1 MTKSNEQVL
10 IEFLGNDHI
19 ATRTAHA
26 LLRDGVTTPD
36 ELRAVW
42 TSDPERILN
51 YRAIGEKCFRRVEES
66 VHGAPGSHVRTTGVL
81 SEVGAERRR
90 QVELW
95 GDQRFPLKHRNDPEG
110 IASPLGR
117 SYAVLAESFKALGK
131 ALGPDDSWDRV
142 LLEEVFEAL
151 AETDPA
157 KMRTELIQVAA
168 VAVKAVEEIDREA
181 QGS

>member
-1 MTKSNEQVL
+1 MTKANDQL
-10 IEFLGNDHI
+10 MFEFLGGDQI
-19 ATRTAHA
+19 ATRAANA
-26 LLRDGVTTPD
+26 LRREGINTPG
-36 ELRAVW
+36 ELRMAW
-42 TSDPERILN
+42 RDDPDSLMDMRQVGAGCIRRI
-51 YRAIGEKCFRRVEES
+51 EES
-66 VHGAPGSHVRTTGVL
+66 VTDPANHTAEVL
-81 SEVGAERRR
+81 AQVATERHR
-90 QVELW
+90 QIELW